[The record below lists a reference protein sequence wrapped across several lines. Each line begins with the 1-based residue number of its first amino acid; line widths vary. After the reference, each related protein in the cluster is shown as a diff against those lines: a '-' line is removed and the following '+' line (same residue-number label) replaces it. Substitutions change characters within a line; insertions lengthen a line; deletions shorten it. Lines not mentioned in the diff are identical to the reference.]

1 LLAII
6 APLSSSS
13 INERLRHFRYPKIK
27 ADEPSLMLHPH
38 ARVRA
43 EPWQNLGRAVNRPII
58 DDDDFVCGID
68 LFKATPDRSACI
80 RCAIKYWIM
89 TETVGP
95 CRPSDAILFVP
106 ARPLSGASQPRS
118 TQD

>member
-1 LLAII
+1 MLLTADMPVHPLLPQSNRDQVLSLAII

-68 LFKATPDRSACI
+68 LFKATPAGIVRGWS
-80 RCAIKYWIM
+80 
-89 TETVGP
+89 
-95 CRPSDAILFVP
+95 CRGN
-106 ARPLSGASQPRS
+106 RR
-118 TQD
+118 